1 MTSVHTSVSK
11 SIFTCETGTTTV
23 KEMKKFAIF
32 YSFLFYFLHISQK
45 NHRNYLNKKNL
56 IFQLNFSVPNVSQ
69 KN

>member
-32 YSFLFYFLHISQK
+32 YPVFLFLASREITI
-45 NHRNYLNKKNL
+45 RDA
-56 IFQLNFSVPNVSQ
+56 
-69 KN
+69 